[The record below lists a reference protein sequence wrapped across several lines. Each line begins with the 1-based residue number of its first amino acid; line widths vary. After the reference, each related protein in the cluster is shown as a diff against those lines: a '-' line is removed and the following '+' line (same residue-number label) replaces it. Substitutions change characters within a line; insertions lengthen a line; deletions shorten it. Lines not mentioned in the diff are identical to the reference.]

1 MLAKII
7 RKIQE
12 KLGLTKSEAGIIL
25 FLSIGLLLGGSVK
38 ILHLDKATEKHD
50 FTESDAFFAEASSK
64 IDSLIA
70 YEEDTLKNT
79 VNRATGTSK
88 RIDSPIDINLATI
101 QEFMKLPGV
110 GKVTAQRIVDYRASN
125 GKFSSIED
133 LLKVKG
139 IGKSKFEKIK
149 IYLKAE

>member
-1 MLAKII
+1 MLAKIT

-25 FLSIGLLLGGSVK
+25 FLSFGLLLGGSVK
-38 ILHLDKATEKHD
+38 ILHLDKATERHD
-50 FTESDAFFAEASSK
+50 FAESDSFFAEASSK
-64 IDSLIA
+64 IDSLLA
-70 YEEDTLKNT
+70 YEEDTTRSGAHRTIAGAKE
-79 VNRATGTSK
+79 
-88 RIDSPIDINLATI
+88 IDSPVDVNLATL
-101 QEFMKLPGV
+101 QEFMKLPGI
-110 GKVTAQRIVDYRASN
+110 GKVTAQRIIDYRSAN

-139 IGKSKFEKIK
+139 IGRSKFEKIK